1 MPPLLLPKISKISL
15 GYPCKIQ
22 CSLIQYGKEKN
33 PVVFN

>member
-22 CSLIQYGKEKN
+22 CSLMQYGRKN